1 MVKFNNNIHPKNM
14 KRILTYIT
22 IATVLAACGESSSS
36 DKKAELEKL
45 KKQQSELA
53 TQIAKLEAEVAKE
66 NPEGNQKVKFVTIE
80 EVAKSEFVHYVEVQ
94 GKVESDQNIN
104 IIPKAVG
111 TVTSVLAEV
120 GDQVRKGQVLAT
132 IDDAII
138 RKSIDELNVRLEF
151 ATTLYNKQKNLWDQ
165 KIGTEVQFLQAKNNK
180 EALEKALATA
190 KEQLDMTLIKST
202 IDGVVDLADIKVGEI
217 ASNMKPAFRVVNF
230 NQLKATGELA
240 ETYLNTVGT
249 GDEVVVSFPDIN
261 KEINTKLNF
270 AARTINP
277 VSRTFKVE
285 VKLSGSKDYRPN
297 MLSVLKIVDYKSKD
311 AIAIPMNVVQNDQ
324 SGTYAYVAVNENGK
338 MVAKKKVIKVGQIY
352 KGKAEILEGLSAGD
366 KIITLGYQ
374 ELNEGDLVKQ

>member
-1 MVKFNNNIHPKNM
+1 M
-14 KRILTYIT
+14 KRIFILLS
-22 IATVLAACGESSSS
+22 IASVIAACGDNAGS

-45 KKQQSELA
+45 KKEHA
-53 TQIAKLEAEVAKE
+53 EINDKIAKLEAELAKE
-66 NPEGNQKVKFVTIE
+66 NPEANQKKKFVKIDT
-80 EVAKSEFVHYVEVQ
+80 VKTSEFVHYVEVQ

-104 IIPKAVG
+104 ILPKAMG

-120 GDQVRKGQVLAT
+120 GDQVKKGQVLAT

-165 KIGTEVQFLQAKNNK
+165 KIGTEVQFLQAKSNK

-230 NQLKATGELA
+230 NKLKATGELA

-249 GDEVVVSFPDIN
+249 GDQVVVRFPDIN
-261 KEINTKLNF
+261 KEISTTLNF

-285 VKLSGSKDYRPN
+285 VKLDAKNEYRPN
-297 MLSVLKIVDYKSKD
+297 MLSVLKIVDYKAKN
-311 AIAIPMNVVQNDQ
+311 AVTVPMNIVQNDQ
-324 SGTYAYVAVNENGK
+324 SGTYVFTAVNENGK
-338 MVAKKKVIKVGQIY
+338 MVAKKNPITIGKIY
-352 KGKAEILEGLSAGD
+352 SGSAEVVKGISAGD
-366 KIITLGYQ
+366 QIITLGYQ
-374 ELNEGDLVKQ
+374 DLNEGDLITK

>member
-1 MVKFNNNIHPKNM
+1 MVKFNNQIHLEYM
-14 KRILTYIT
+14 KRILTLIT
-22 IATVLAACGESSSS
+22 IATVIAACGSSSS
-36 DKKAELEKL
+36 NDKKAELENL
-45 KKQQSELA
+45 KKQQSEL
-53 TQIAKLEAEVAKE
+53 TTKIAALEAEIAKE
-66 NPEGNQKVKFVTIE
+66 NPEGNQKIKFVSIE
-80 EVAKSEFVHYVEVQ
+80 KVNKGEFVHYVEVQ

-104 IIPKAVG
+104 ILPKAVG

-120 GDQVRKGQVLAT
+120 GDKVSKGQVLAT

-138 RKSIDELNVRLEF
+138 RKSIDELNVRLDF

-249 GDEVVVSFPDIN
+249 GDDVMVSFPDIN
-261 KEINTKLNF
+261 KEISTKLNF

-285 VKLSGSKDYRPN
+285 VKLNGSTEYRPN
-297 MLSVLKIVDYKSKD
+297 MLSVLKIVDYKAKD
-311 AIAIPMNVVQNDQ
+311 AISIPMNIIQNDQ
-324 SGTYAYVAVNENGK
+324 GGSYVYTAVTENGK
-338 MVAKKKVIKVGQIY
+338 LMAKKKAIKVGQIY
-352 KGKAEILEGLSAGD
+352 KGKAEVLTGLTSD
-366 KIITLGYQ
+366 DHVITVGYQ
-374 ELNEGDLVKQ
+374 DLNEGDLIKQ

>member
-1 MVKFNNNIHPKNM
+1 M
-14 KRILTYIT
+14 KRILTLIT
-22 IATVLAACGESSSS
+22 IASVIAACGSSSS
-36 DKKAELEKL
+36 NDKKAELENL
-45 KKQQSELA
+45 KKQQSEL
-53 TQIAKLEAEVAKE
+53 TTKIAELEEEIAKE
-66 NPEGNQKVKFVTIE
+66 NPEGNQKIKFVSIE
-80 EVAKSEFVHYVEVQ
+80 KVNKGEFVHYVEVQ

-104 IIPKAVG
+104 ILPKAVG

-120 GDQVRKGQVLAT
+120 GDKVSKGQVLAT

-138 RKSIDELNVRLEF
+138 RKSIDELNVRLDF

-249 GDEVVVSFPDIN
+249 GDDVMVSFPDIN
-261 KEINTKLNF
+261 KEISTKLNF

-285 VKLSGSKDYRPN
+285 VKLNGSTEYRPN
-297 MLSVLKIVDYKSKD
+297 MLSVLKIVDYKAKD
-311 AIAIPMNVVQNDQ
+311 AISIPMNIIQNDQ
-324 SGTYAYVAVNENGK
+324 GGSYVYTAVTENGK
-338 MVAKKKVIKVGQIY
+338 LMAKKKAIKVGQIY
-352 KGKAEILEGLSAGD
+352 KGKAEVLTGLTGED
-366 KIITLGYQ
+366 QVITVGYQ
-374 ELNEGDLVKQ
+374 DLNEGDLIKQ